1 MQEHNNTP
9 SSIGQDKGTEK
20 QTIAVSIPQNVDLNN
35 VGKKSYLQE
44 LKKIETELSLKKSG
58 MITFSKPILCQ
69 NGKAIIFP
77 NTINVIQGQAGVHKS
92 RLAQTI
98 CAAFLKKESCMNKHL
113 GFERQTDVPAI
124 VYIDTER
131 NLKEQFPFALQKIQL
146 DAGYAISEE
155 PKDYYYTSILAVN
168 REDRFIALNEYLR
181 DVRKRTE
188 KHLFIVL
195 DVTTDCISDF
205 NKTEKSMELIDLMNV
220 AINEHDATFLC
231 VIHENPKSDKA
242 RGHLGTE
249 MMNKATT
256 HMQVGYEK
264 DDKQRDTKLIAVN
277 YLKCRNTAKHETLYL
292 KYCEIEKGLVLANDQ
307 DIADAS
313 NARKQKAELVI
324 VIEHLQMYLGDGTE
338 MLRRELLDNLIRDFN
353 TKERTI
359 ESRLTE
365 IREAKTIIHNN
376 NDEACHLVKNSKGRK
391 MYYSLIKA

>member
-9 SSIGQDKGTEK
+9 SSIEQDKGTEK
-20 QTIAVSIPQNVDLNN
+20 HTITVSIPQNADLNN
-35 VGKKSYLQE
+35 GGKTSYLSQ
-44 LKKIETELSLKKSG
+44 LKEIETELSIKKSG

-69 NGKAIIFP
+69 NGKEIIFP

-98 CAAFLKKESCMNKHL
+98 CAAFLKKENCTNKHL
-113 GFERQTDVPAI
+113 GFERQSEVPAI

-131 NLKEQFPFALQKIQL
+131 NLKEQLPYALQKIQL
-146 DAGYAISEE
+146 DAGYKLSEQPE
-155 PKDYYYTSILAVN
+155 SYYYTSILAIN
-168 REDRFIALNEYLR
+168 REDRFTALNEYLK
-181 DVRKRTE
+181 DVRKRTD

-205 NKTEKSMELIDLMNV
+205 NKSEKSMELIDLMNV

-231 VIHENPKSDKA
+231 IIHENPKSDKA

-264 DDKQRDTKLIAVN
+264 DDKQKDTKLIAIN
-277 YLKCRNTAKHETLYL
+277 YLKCRNTARHDTLYL
-292 KYCEIEKGLVLANDQ
+292 KYCEIEKGLVLATDK
-307 DIADAS
+307 DIADA
-313 NARKQKAELVI
+313 NHARKQKADLVV
-324 VIEHLQMYLGDGTE
+324 VIEHLQMYLGDCTE
-338 MLRRELLDNLIRDFN
+338 MLRRDLLDNLIRDFN

-365 IREAKTIIHNN
+365 IREAKTIILNN
-376 NDEACHLVKNSKGRK
+376 KDEPCHLVKNNKGRA